1 MRWPPWSFHMVLMQA
16 SIRCTIWTS
25 KLHIIMGKVWEKPVN
40 SSAKLKRLLSCLQV
54 IPFLGVIIHL
64 LIHSVYLFTVCMC
77 VSVCSLCHCVCVS
90 TYPLV
95 HCVRVFV
102 QAPWPPCRMQCSHGV
117 LLLQQRGHSG
127 CLRKEQVWNQ
137 KVGDCW
143 LWSFLCEST
152 GTKFDHLPL

>member
-1 MRWPPWSFHMVLMQA
+1 MKLSYGSYASKHQMHNLNIQTAHNYGKSVRKASEQFCETEKALILPPGHPISWCDYSLID
-16 SIRCTIWTS
+16 S
-25 KLHIIMGKVWEKPVN
+25 
-40 SSAKLKRLLSCLQV
+40 LSVFVHCV
-54 IPFLGVIIHL
+54 H
-64 LIHSVYLFTVCMC
+64 VCVC

-143 LWSFLCEST
+143 L
-152 GTKFDHLPL
+152 